1 MTRSLPDPSLPV
13 FDPEIERTISRIRQ
27 ARRRLVLSEGGS
39 ETSFEEE
46 TSPRSTDSVDLRVG
60 DMAAP
65 RRVTIQEAGAPDFTM
80 QPFQAHHLMPRHLR
94 LVSLAFFL

>member
-27 ARRRLVLSEGGS
+27 ARRRLVLSVGES
-39 ETSFEEE
+39 EMSLEEE
-46 TSPRSTDSVDLRVG
+46 TSSLSAVSVDLRAG

-65 RRVTIQEAGAPDFTM
+65 RRITIQ
-80 QPFQAHHLMPRHLR
+80 
-94 LVSLAFFL
+94 